1 VSAQQHNEPAA
12 LNPQHMADKLQQAGT
27 QAATRATDVANDAR
41 SRAESLAEEAREKV
55 AGEVQNQKQ
64 GIADQLSGIADTM
77 RHSSEELNG
86 RQDWLAR
93 LVEAGGKELGSLA
106 DTIRTNDFRALAT
119 KLGDL
124 ARTQPAIFVG
134 ATMAAG
140 FAAARL
146 GKVAV
151 AGTSET
157 RTPEAPREPN

>member
-1 VSAQQHNEPAA
+1 VSAQQQNEPGP
-12 LNPQHMADKLQQAGT
+12 LNPHHMVDKLQQAGT
-27 QAATRATDVANDAR
+27 QAAARATDVANDAR
-41 SRAESLAEEAREKV
+41 TRAASLADDAKEKIV
-55 AGEVQNQKQ
+55 GEVRHQKQ
-64 GIADQLSGIADTM
+64 GIADQISGIADTM
-77 RHSSEELNG
+77 RHSSEELSG

-106 DTIRTNDFRALAT
+106 DTLRTNDFRALAM

-124 ARTQPAIFVG
+124 ARAQPAIFVG

-151 AGTSET
+151 ADTSQT